1 MKGNVQGKQFVEN
14 CYPNFLLSNEVIIT
28 LISQSTVT
36 SDCGDN
42 DVPDVWMKLL
52 KKEIWIIHKTVGDVV
67 EE

>member
-14 CYPNFLLSNEVIIT
+14 CYPNFLLSNEVIIP

-42 DVPDVWMKLL
+42 DVPDV
-52 KKEIWIIHKTVGDVV
+52 
-67 EE
+67 